1 MDFIITFFRDIL
13 DGPVYTIVT
22 VISSIFICASIGYL
36 AEKKQREKKEKEQ
49 YVEAPVVSQAVPS
62 SIPATSFSVS
72 APPSAPEVTTF
83 PSPSTSPESVGVA
96 YPTTAAGPVVQI
108 DQPPVGPI
116 PSPAD
121 PVAVLSPQIPS
132 TAPAVQGTAT
142 VQSPGSVV
150 LQAPNL
156 NQNSE
161 VPTSVNQG

>member
-62 SIPATSFSVS
+62 SIPVTSFSVS
-72 APPSAPEVTTF
+72 APPPTPEVTTF
-83 PSPSTSPESVGVA
+83 PSPSTTPESVGVA
-96 YPTTAAGPVVQI
+96 YPTTAAGP
-108 DQPPVGPI
+108 
-116 PSPAD
+116 
-121 PVAVLSPQIPS
+121 VLSPQIPS